1 MRNRREQFLFTFS
14 LICGIKKIVEPY
26 YFGDGVNAYLLENKD
41 SVLSFMGSIYE
52 NKTGKKAFDL
62 TPAIQLAASMVGN
75 DEYKIWNEYSPDDVY
90 KLIKDC
96 WNGIFE
102 NMTIKYCETPSEW
115 PLFFGIVLQNIM
127 ADGMKNGNEDAVY
140 HMALE
145 CALFISKMR
154 DDSLAQN

>member
-1 MRNRREQFLFTFS
+1 VRNRREQFLFTFS

-75 DEYKIWNEYSPDDVY
+75 DEYKVWDE
-90 KLIKDC
+90 KR
-96 WNGIFE
+96 
-102 NMTIKYCETPSEW
+102 
-115 PLFFGIVLQNIM
+115 Q
-127 ADGMKNGNEDAVY
+127 
-140 HMALE
+140 
-145 CALFISKMR
+145 
-154 DDSLAQN
+154 